1 MRSIIGRS
9 SCPVMGTL
17 TTAENVRDKK
27 DASKRFRRVLE
38 RIRRHFKKRGQKV
51 EICGAWQRQRRGAWH
66 PHFVCS
72 RRLDVNWLR
81 AVAVESGFG
90 VQMRLDYIKPTNGF
104 RHVGAKYTV
113 NYIGRYVTRDFSD
126 TADAKGA
133 RLTFYFN
140 TVRGKCRGWS
150 FAGGLSKLHRLGCR
164 RMFGPESEF
173 DWEDV
178 RRLKVKGKSGLP
190 GLWVAS
196 EGRWATSYEHW
207 RMLVLEGW
215 ASLHPMQRDSL
226 FATSVGVQRF
236 LAEEGLVDAPF

>member
-1 MRSIIGRS
+1 MRSIINRS

-17 TTAENVRDKK
+17 TTAENVTDKK
-27 DASKRFRRVLE
+27 EASKRFRRVLE
-38 RIRRHFKKRGQKV
+38 RIRRHFKTNGQRV
-51 EICGAWQRQRRGAWH
+51 EICGAWQRQQRGAWH

-81 AVAVESGFG
+81 AVAVECGFG

-104 RHVGAKYTV
+104 RHVGSKYAV

-140 TVRGKCRGWS
+140 TVRGTCRGWS

-164 RMFGPESEF
+164 RMFGPESSF
-173 DWEDV
+173 NWSGV
-178 RRLKVKGKSGLP
+178 HLTGRLPS
-190 GLWVAS
+190 LWIAS
-196 EGRWATSYEHW
+196 EGRWALPFEHW
-207 RMLVLEGW
+207 RMLVGEGW
-215 ASLHPMQRDSL
+215 ASLHPIQRDSL